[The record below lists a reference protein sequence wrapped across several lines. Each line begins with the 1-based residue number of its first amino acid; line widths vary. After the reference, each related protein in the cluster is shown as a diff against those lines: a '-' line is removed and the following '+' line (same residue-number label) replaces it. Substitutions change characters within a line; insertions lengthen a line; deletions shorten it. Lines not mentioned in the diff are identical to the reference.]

1 MATFP
6 ALTPTTRIYSPGN
19 VPQSPQYSIAGQ
31 QTRFRLGNRR
41 IAQTLALSF
50 EYINETNME
59 LLKTHYFDSEGTFEI
74 FFLSANIW
82 SGYVT
87 PPIALLCDFAWHYV
101 SAPSITDVTCDRFS
115 VEINLE
121 TIPINTGDL
130 IFDGGLASASPSRE
144 YILESNGASVSPAR
158 DFIIAPTGA
167 A

>member
-6 ALTPTTRIYSPGN
+6 PLAPSTRVYSPGD
-19 VPQSPQYSIAGQ
+19 VPQSAQFSIAGQ
-31 QTRFRLGNRR
+31 QTRFRQGNRR
-41 IAQTLALSF
+41 IAQSLALSF
-50 EYINETNME
+50 NYINETDME

-74 FFLSANIW
+74 FFLSPEIW

-87 PPIALLCDFAWHYV
+87 PPVALLSDFGWHYV

-121 TIPINTGDL
+121 TIPIDTGDL
-130 IFDGGLASASPSRE
+130 VYDAELAPASPARE
-144 YILESNGASVSPAR
+144 YILESNGAAVSPAR